1 MLFIVAAVNSDQLLR
16 AVTASTTTTSS
27 SSISAGS
34 SNPRKLITLEVDD
47 EFMKAY
53 FVEGSDGRF
62 MCTLCRGHLHVR
74 ENLDRC
80 RHLSWHMRG
89 YKRACCPLCDTPI
102 VSVNRLICHIRYRHR
117 ATGNFSCE
125 KCEAVYDS
133 VDRFAAHLQSSRV
146 SAFQC
151 GSCLLTYATL
161 REICVHIN
169 TSHASGPGVYLEV
182 DHLTCYKRDLTGSP
196 STDIQ
201 SSLSAPGTPHL
212 ATSSV
217 ASISNSSS
225 LASTPIIGRRESCRN
240 IVQESAPVGDGTT
253 QPVLGIAITTAP
265 ASNAATSAA
274 FSTATTVSPVAG
286 KPGNPVKMRYR
297 CKKCTYFASPK
308 QSDVRQHI
316 RVVHGIEDWLII
328 NQLTAR
334 ISLKNKIP
342 ADSNDKGSKSAS
354 ISVTKKATHCN
365 VGSRQQSQG
374 SLGQFVCTICSF
386 RTNSNVALIMHKK
399 VHNEIRALKLEC
411 YYKCRV
417 CCFISIRLRGMK
429 QHYTKSHKELATL
442 AATNILVI
450 SNG

>member
-27 SSISAGS
+27 SPISAGS
-34 SNPRKLITLEVDD
+34 SNSRKFKLTTLEVDD

-53 FVEGSDGRF
+53 FVEGSDGKF
-62 MCTLCRGHLHVR
+62 ICTLCRGHLHVR

-89 YKRACCPLCDTPI
+89 YKRACCPLCDTP
-102 VSVNRLICHIRYRHR
+102 VVNVNRLICHIRYRHR
-117 ATGNFSCE
+117 STGNISCE
-125 KCEAVYDS
+125 KCEAVFDG

-146 SAFQC
+146 CAFQC
-151 GSCLLTYATL
+151 GSCMLTYATL
-161 REICVHIN
+161 REVCAHIN
-169 TSHASGPGVYLEV
+169 TSHASGPGIYLEV
-182 DHLTCYKRDLTGSP
+182 DHLTCYKRDSIGCP
-196 STDIQ
+196 STNIQ

-225 LASTPIIGRRESCRN
+225 LTSTPIVGRRESCSN
-240 IVQESAPVGDGTT
+240 IVQESASVGDGITL
-253 QPVLGIAITTAP
+253 PALGIAITP
-265 ASNAATSAA
+265 SASNAATSAA
-274 FSTATTVSPVAG
+274 SATATTASPVAG
-286 KPGNPVKMRYR
+286 KTGNPVEMRYHCKR
-297 CKKCTYFASPK
+297 CSYFASPK

-316 RVVHGIEDWLII
+316 RVVHGIKDWSII

-334 ISLKNKIP
+334 ISQ
-342 ADSNDKGSKSAS
+342 
-354 ISVTKKATHCN
+354 HE
-365 VGSRQQSQG
+365 SQG
-374 SLGQFVCTICSF
+374 VFGQFVCTICPF
-386 RTNSNVALIMHKK
+386 RTNSNVALIMHQK
-399 VHNEIRALKLEC
+399 VHNEISALKLEC
-411 YYKCRV
+411 YYKCRL

-429 QHYTKSHKELATL
+429 QHYTKSHKDLATL